1 MGKFAH
7 RVEITDIYSYHF
19 SAKFREIKVCIIFS
33 HFFRFN
39 LFGDN
44 GAAWSVIYVD
54 IDAHNRNRDIFESL
68 LPRESTSKDVDV
80 ALLSAISFPAFATHE
95 EKLYT
100 QTKSKIEKVQ

>member
-1 MGKFAH
+1 MKS
-7 RVEITDIYSYHF
+7 TYY
-19 SAKFREIKVCIIFS
+19 IFP
-33 HFFRFN
+33 FFRFN

-100 QTKSKIEKVQ
+100 QTKSKIEKVQCGNL